1 MPYNRKD
8 KIKKSNI
15 FPNTVSEKEK
25 EREMKIRGLPYYV
38 VSVWRNEKHPQI
50 SPTIK
55 LASVAD
61 RFLFLNL
68 QFMKNMEDLD
78 MMIILII
85 VSSFLG
91 FHWVTGEGEEK
102 KKSQVYK
109 SSDRV
114 WSWFLTKRKTYI
126 NSAS

>member
-1 MPYNRKD
+1 
-8 KIKKSNI
+8 
-15 FPNTVSEKEK
+15 
-25 EREMKIRGLPYYV
+25 
-38 VSVWRNEKHPQI
+38 
-50 SPTIK
+50 
-55 LASVAD
+55 
-61 RFLFLNL
+61 
-68 QFMKNMEDLD
+68 MKNMEDLD

-114 WSWFLTKRKTYI
+114 
-126 NSAS
+126 